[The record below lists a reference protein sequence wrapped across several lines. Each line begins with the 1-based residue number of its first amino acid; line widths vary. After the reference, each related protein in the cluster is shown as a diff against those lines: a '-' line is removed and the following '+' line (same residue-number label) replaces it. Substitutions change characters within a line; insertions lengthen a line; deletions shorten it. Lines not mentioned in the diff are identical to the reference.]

1 MDKKS
6 WKERLLELFAY
17 PLLGALSLPNMISLA
32 IAIAA
37 VHLPFVVDMVLIA
50 LVLFTPFGPLVR
62 IALWIAGLVV
72 MILGKQDVFAIIYYI
87 LFALGFFNY
96 ARAVYLSW
104 ANNPRRAQRSPAAE
118 SFRANLRKINT
129 LYRCRFSF
137 KRNKEAGKPISDA
150 SYIARGCFVY
160 FTVAFSGIDSFIALI
175 RVLGCIALFVPYV
188 GTLAIL
194 AVWVLGFL
202 NILFMVETP
211 LIPAMVYCAAL
222 AARLI
227 AMTVRTVK
235 FLRR

>member
-6 WKERLLELFAY
+6 WKERLQGWWTY
-17 PLLGALSLPNMISLA
+17 PLFGVISLPKMLSMA

-37 VHLPFVVDMVLIA
+37 VHLPFVADMVLIA
-50 LVLFTPFGPLVR
+50 LAMFAPFGYLVR
-62 IALWIAGLVV
+62 IALWVAGLVV
-72 MILGKQDVFAIIYYI
+72 TILGPQDLLAVLYYI
-87 LFALGFFNY
+87 LFALGVCKF
-96 ARAVYLSW
+96 ARAVYLSLPHEPHQ
-104 ANNPRRAQRSPAAE
+104 AKQSKTMAA
-118 SFRANLRKINT
+118 FKANLRKIHT
-129 LYRCRFSF
+129 LYLCRFSF
-137 KRNKEAGKPISDA
+137 KRNREAGKPISDA